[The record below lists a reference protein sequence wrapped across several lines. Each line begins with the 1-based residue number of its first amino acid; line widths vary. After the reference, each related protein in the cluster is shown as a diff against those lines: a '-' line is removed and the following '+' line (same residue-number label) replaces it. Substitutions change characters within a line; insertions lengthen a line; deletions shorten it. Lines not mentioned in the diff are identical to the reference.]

1 MAKIAFLGLGAM
13 GTRMARNLIAAGH
26 DLTVWNRDPQKAD
39 ALREAGADVARTP
52 RAAVADSEFVLSML
66 RDDIASRQVWLDAE
80 DGALGGLREGTVAV
94 ECSTLSVDWVE
105 ELAELC
111 RRRNT
116 IFLDAPV
123 VGSRPQAEARQLIF
137 LAGGATEAVSRA
149 EAVLLHMGASVHHAG
164 PNGAGAAAKLAVNT
178 LFGIQVAVLAELIE
192 AVRYRGF
199 DPARLVE
206 LVSATPVCS
215 PAAKAAAG
223 AMLLNAFPAMFPIE
237 IVEKDLGYALSIAE
251 KDESTP
257 LASAARNVFAR
268 AINEGYGADN
278 ITGVV
283 QLYRLPGS

>member
-13 GTRMARNLIAAGH
+13 GSRMARNLIAAGH
-26 DLTVWNRDPQKAD
+26 ELTVWNRDPQKAE
-39 ALREAGADVARTP
+39 ALRDTGADAALTP
-52 RAAVADSEFVLSML
+52 RAAVADSDFVFSML
-66 RDDIASRQVWLDAE
+66 RDDAASRYVWLEAR
-80 DGALGGLREGTVAV
+80 DGALGGLPDGAIAV
-94 ECSTLSVDWVE
+94 DCSTLSVNWVQ

-111 RRRNT
+111 RRRN
-116 IFLDAPV
+116 IVFIDAPV
-123 VGSRPQAEARQLIF
+123 VGSRPQADARQLIF
-137 LAGGATEAVSRA
+137 LAGGVAEAVSRT
-149 EAVLLHMGASVHHAG
+149 EAVLLHMGASVLHAG

-192 AVRYRGF
+192 AVRHRGF

-223 AMLLNAFPAMFPIE
+223 AMLLDTFPPLFPIQ

-251 KDESTP
+251 TVDSTP

-268 AINEGYGADN
+268 AINAGHGADN

-283 QLYRLPGS
+283 RLYRQS

>member
-13 GTRMARNLIAAGH
+13 GSRMARSLMAAGH
-26 DLTVWNRDPQKAD
+26 ELTVWNRDPQKAE
-39 ALREAGADVARTP
+39 ALRDAGANVALTP
-52 RAAVADSEFVLSML
+52 RAAVAERDFVFCML

-137 LAGGATEAVSRA
+137 LAGAATEAVSRA

-215 PAAKAAAG
+215 PAAKAAAE
-223 AMLLNAFPAMFPIE
+223 AMLLNTFPAMFPIE